1 MLTLKLISE
10 ETERV
15 IKGLEK
21 KHFKGAREAIDQ
33 VLAVDKKRREAQQ
46 ELDKNLSEAKK
57 MAAQIGAL
65 MKEGKRAE
73 ADAKCYRDE
82 ADYNHESLG
91 ILSERDMKQ
100 ARAIEAFNREIQ
112 RLRDE
117 LDAAQK
123 TIEGKDKEILL
134 LHEALRS
141 ERDLSAAL
149 RTNSRLWENIKA
161 GVKEGNA

>member
-1 MLTLKLISE
+1 MIIVDWIMRPADSYWKKQYNA
-10 ETERV
+10 ER
-15 IKGLEK
+15 I
-21 KHFKGAREAIDQ
+21 
-33 VLAVDKKRREAQQ
+33 RRQ
-46 ELDKNLSEAKK
+46 
-57 MAAQIGAL
+57 
-65 MKEGKRAE
+65 RAE

>member
-1 MLTLKLISE
+1 MLIVDWIMRPADSYWRKQYNA
-10 ETERV
+10 ER
-15 IKGLEK
+15 I
-21 KHFKGAREAIDQ
+21 
-33 VLAVDKKRREAQQ
+33 RRQ
-46 ELDKNLSEAKK
+46 
-57 MAAQIGAL
+57 
-65 MKEGKRAE
+65 RAE
-73 ADAKCYRDE
+73 ADAKCYKDE
-82 ADYNHESLG
+82 ADYTSESLG
-91 ILSERDMKQ
+91 LLSERDLKQ

-112 RLRDE
+112 RLKDE

-161 GVKEGNA
+161 GVKEGSA